1 MSASVSAGGERMIIT
16 TTIVGH
22 LFKAL
27 RRSLSRVFLW
37 FLVTGLIAAVVTE
50 IIAIIITGGLP
61 NLYANGVALALGLAI
76 GYAAGLMTLV
86 WEVFH
91 DLIET
96 VEDLGRDFTKE
107 LTAGTGLVEKVI
119 ETVERRI

>member
-1 MSASVSAGGERMIIT
+1 MIIT